1 MLERW
6 YCDAS
11 VEILHTASF
20 ETPVGTMLAAS
31 TTRGLAYLELPH
43 ASGRGFG
50 GFLRR
55 IGGQATEGWAPNRL
69 AIEQVCEYLEG
80 KRREFDLNL
89 DVRGTPFQ
97 CSVWDELVRIP
108 FGATRSYQEVA
119 RAIGRAQAV
128 RAVGTANGAN
138 PLPLVVPCHRV
149 VATGGKLGGYGGG
162 LDLKRRLLAME
173 RAEPGAG
180 ALL

>member
-1 MLERW
+1 M
-6 YCDAS
+6 
-11 VEILHTASF
+11 EILHTASF
-20 ETPVGTMLAAS
+20 ETPSGTMLAAS
-31 TTRGLAYLELPH
+31 SSVGLAYLELPH

-55 IGGQATEGWAPNRL
+55 IGARATEGWAPNR
-69 AIEQVCEYLEG
+69 AAVEQVSEYLAG
-80 KRREFDLNL
+80 KRREFDLHL
-89 DVRGTPFQ
+89 DLRGTEFQ
-97 CSVWDELVRIP
+97 RLVWDQLCRIP
-108 FGATRSYQEVA
+108 YGTTCSYQDVG
-119 RAIGRAQAV
+119 RAIGRPAAV

-173 RAEPGAG
+173 RAEPGLG

>member
-1 MLERW
+1 M
-6 YCDAS
+6 
-11 VEILHTASF
+11 EILHTAAF

-31 TTRGLAYLELPH
+31 TSRGLAYLELPH
-43 ASGRGFG
+43 ASGHGFG

-55 IGGQATEGWAPNRL
+55 VGARATEGWSPNRI
-69 AIEQVCEYLEG
+69 AIEQIREYLEG
-80 KRREFDLNL
+80 KRRDFDLHL
-89 DVRGTPFQ
+89 DARGTEFQ
-97 CSVWDELVRIP
+97 RAVWEELCRIP
-108 FGATRSYQEVA
+108 FGATCSYQEVA
-119 RAIGRAQAV
+119 RAIGRPSAV

-173 RAEPGAG
+173 RAEPGVG
-180 ALL
+180 SLL